1 MPLVSGEIL
10 ICRNRERDEKHIS
23 ACFYPNIKYKFNSK
37 KPNMI
42 WRGVRV
48 RRDFGAAE
56 ASPRHPTSHRILLK
70 LNVSNYLSALLL
82 LEIDS
87 V

>member
-1 MPLVSGEIL
+1 
-10 ICRNRERDEKHIS
+10 
-23 ACFYPNIKYKFNSK
+23 
-37 KPNMI
+37 MI

-70 LNVSNYLSALLL
+70 LNLSNYLSALLL

-87 V
+87 VR